1 MNTGVPWLS
10 ALTGIGVIG
19 ALLALIGAAWAWREA
34 RRTRYLIV
42 RRAAE
47 RRARRWF
54 WLALGLALG
63 TGALN
68 AFARSGFHLPFEI
81 PPPGWP
87 GPASPSP
94 TPFLE
99 VLPSP
104 SPTPLEEIPPTPTSR
119 PTPSPSPT
127 SPPSPLPSPT
137 LPYPPTLL
145 TPLPSAVPAPP
156 NARFTDL
163 ALTDACDERGRPLR
177 IPVPPPTVF
186 PTGTTRICGRFRV
199 ENMPVGAP
207 WTVAWY
213 REGALEDS
221 STLLWDGRPGQPGYI
236 YNTRPDGF
244 PPGRWEVHLYIEDR
258 LQIRLAFEV
267 R

>member
-87 GPASPSP
+87 GPASPFP
-94 TPFLE
+94 H
-99 VLPSP
+99 
-104 SPTPLEEIPPTPTSR
+104 
-119 PTPSPSPT
+119 
-127 SPPSPLPSPT
+127 
-137 LPYPPTLL
+137 TLL
-145 TPLPSAVPAPP
+145 GGPS
-156 NARFTDL
+156 FS
-163 ALTDACDERGRPLR
+163 
-177 IPVPPPTVF
+177 IPHT
-186 PTGTTRICGRFRV
+186 
-199 ENMPVGAP
+199 
-207 WTVAWY
+207 
-213 REGALEDS
+213 S
-221 STLLWDGRPGQPGYI
+221 
-236 YNTRPDGF
+236 
-244 PPGRWEVHLYIEDR
+244 
-258 LQIRLAFEV
+258 
-267 R
+267 